1 MTANRISSS
10 VHAIGWRTAT
20 TTASSV
26 RATMMNRNVRLPNP
40 GSPPG
45 VAAGTLIAM

>member
-10 VHAIGWRTAT
+10 VQAMGWKIAT

-26 RATMMNRNVRLPNP
+26 SATMMNRKVRFPNP
-40 GSPPG
+40 CPS
-45 VAAGTLIAM
+45 GTLIAR